1 MKQKLLTLLL
11 TLSLTV
17 TSVFPG
23 VALAAGGD
31 EISASAAIE
40 QTAAPKTMSA
50 SEKLAALERTLYG
63 TEQAGA
69 LVTRTDSLED
79 DVYGTITTDP
89 ILNRV
94 DNLYDYVNGY
104 PGSGEASFL
113 TKLSA
118 VEWQFTES
126 TAGGPAKS
134 RIESLETMLN
144 GEVGTGS
151 LASRLEGLANLAFQ
165 DGIVVVETVT
175 LPKDSVIKLEFAED
189 LSSKTA
195 QAGDVVKYK
204 VADNVFVNDVLVI
217 PKGAEGL
224 GKVTKVVGPRMF
236 GQDARIDV
244 DFGFLYAIDN
254 TRVKVFLGEIAKQEA
269 KTIAGAA
276 GATIGGMVVLGPI
289 GVIGGAFVTGKSVNI
304 PAGSIT
310 FVQVK
315 GDTEIQGMFY
325 QGSN

>member
-23 VALAAGGD
+23 VALAASGD

-134 RIESLETMLN
+134 RIETLETMLN

-254 TRVKVFLGEIAKQEA
+254 THVKVFLGEIAKQEA

-315 GDTEIQGMFY
+315 VDTEIQGMVY

>member
-104 PGSGEASFL
+104 AGSGEASFL

-134 RIESLETMLN
+134 RIETLETMLN

-254 TRVKVFLGEIAKQEA
+254 THVKVFLGEIAKQEA

-315 GDTEIQGMFY
+315 GDTEIQGMVY
-325 QGSN
+325 QGTN